1 MTMPNFLIIG
11 APKAGTTALY
21 NYLKEHPQIYMSP
34 IKEPKFFALEGEEIN
49 FQGPRDMTKDYI
61 TDIESYRNLFK
72 NVSNEI
78 AIGEA
83 SPWYLHIP
91 QSSQRIHH
99 YIPDVKLI
107 AILRNPVERA
117 YSQFLSLVQRD
128 FEPLTDFGQALAAE
142 AERIS
147 NNWSP
152 RWYYK
157 ERGFYYTQLQPYF
170 NLFNRDQIKIFLYED
185 LKSDSSGLVK
195 EVFNFLGVDNTFTPN
210 ISRKH
215 NVTRVPKNRS
225 LYRLISQPNPIKSL
239 LRPFLPPNLRRD
251 ITSKLTDISVKSKPD
266 IKPEI
271 RHRLIEE
278 YREDILRLQDLIQ
291 RDLSQWLKV

>member
-170 NLFNRDQIKIFLYED
+170 NLFNRDRIKIFLYED